1 MSVHIAFE
9 TPQDVQ
15 EQVYEM
21 VKSLGKDGKG
31 RLKKGANEV
40 TKAAERG
47 TCLLYT
53 SPSPRDQRGSRM
65 PSSA

>member
-21 VKSLGKDGKG
+21 GKSLGKDGKG

-47 TCLLYT
+47 TAPVSYT
-53 SPSPRDQRGSRM
+53 HLTLPTIYSV
-65 PSSA
+65 